1 MDMDVQMDHR
11 MSINEPNESEDGYM
25 MNRRSSLFGVS
36 GVAAGLATV
45 VAGAISLPTGPATAA
60 SDPAKVVAVPVH
72 PVPGH
77 LRLQRRVHRDRQ
89 AAQGF
94 RR

>member
-36 GVAAGLATV
+36 GVAAARALAS
-45 VAGAISLPTGPATAA
+45 VAA
-60 SDPAKVVAVPVH
+60 
-72 PVPGH
+72 
-77 LRLQRRVHRDRQ
+77 
-89 AAQGF
+89 
-94 RR
+94 